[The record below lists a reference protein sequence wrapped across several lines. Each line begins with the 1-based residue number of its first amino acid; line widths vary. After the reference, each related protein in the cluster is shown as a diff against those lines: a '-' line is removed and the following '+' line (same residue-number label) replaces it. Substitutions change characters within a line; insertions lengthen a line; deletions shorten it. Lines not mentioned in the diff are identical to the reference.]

1 MIPAGIIGLSF
12 LYLLLNFIS
21 QYLSYTSKIEIPFE
35 LSFKAILYGFSV
47 AIALPIIGLIG
58 PVY

>member
-12 LYLLLNFIS
+12 LYLILNFIS
-21 QYLSYTSKIEIPFE
+21 QYLSYNSKIEIPFV